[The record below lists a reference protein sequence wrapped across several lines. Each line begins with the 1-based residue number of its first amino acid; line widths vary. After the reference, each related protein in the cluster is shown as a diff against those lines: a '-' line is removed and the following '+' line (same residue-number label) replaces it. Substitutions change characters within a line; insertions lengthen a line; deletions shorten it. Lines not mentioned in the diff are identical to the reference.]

1 MALISRYTTSNLVN
15 LLDEIYRS
23 DKFISTPFY
32 TSNSRFV
39 SVSENLGKLEVELAG
54 YSKDEIEVYTEKDFL
69 YVKASKSEDSSARK
83 YYRSWPIAENE
94 RIGVTKYENGL
105 LSIEI
110 LKIVPE
116 QQRRKNYKID

>member
-15 LLDEIYRS
+15 LLDEIY
-23 DKFISTPFY
+23 
-32 TSNSRFV
+32 SNKTITRNCIIPV
-39 SVSENLGKLEVELAG
+39 NDNLARLEIELAG
-54 YSKDEIEVYTEKDFL
+54 YNKDDIEIYTENNYL
-69 YVKASKSEDSSARK
+69 YVKANRK
-83 YYRSWPIAENE
+83 GEPVRTYYSSWPFDENE

-116 QQRRKNYKID
+116 HQRRKNYKID